1 MRSKGIVCLTQLLI
15 AVCLLAGTAN
25 RARAQALPSGNF
37 WGQGEVMFEVVG
49 QVKNSPPAGP
59 GLPPTSVQY
68 GYLSHVKGLSDDQIF
83 LPGVAQNEA
92 SALFT
97 FYNDSITEKVTVHGS
112 LRIVIREGTTTIYYN
127 PTPSGDF
134 TTPLPDSF
142 RQGTPILTTTWRHQ
156 VIIDNVVNPNATPRT
171 NLFFVT
177 FVHTIT
183 SVTTLNLGSEAVSL
197 GKVGDE
203 FRQHFVGGVDFT
215 GNVDGKFAGY
225 AIAIS
230 AHHN

>member
-1 MRSKGIVCLTQLLI
+1 LVS
-15 AVCLLAGTAN
+15 N
-25 RARAQALPSGNF
+25 
-37 WGQGEVMFEVVG
+37 
-49 QVKNSPPAGP
+49 
-59 GLPPTSVQY
+59 
-68 GYLSHVKGLSDDQIF
+68 
-83 LPGVAQNEA
+83 
-92 SALFT
+92 
-97 FYNDSITEKVTVHGS
+97 
-112 LRIVIREGTTTIYYN
+112 
-127 PTPSGDF
+127 
-134 TTPLPDSF
+134 SF

>member
-1 MRSKGIVCLTQLLI
+1 
-15 AVCLLAGTAN
+15 
-25 RARAQALPSGNF
+25 
-37 WGQGEVMFEVVG
+37 
-49 QVKNSPPAGP
+49 
-59 GLPPTSVQY
+59 
-68 GYLSHVKGLSDDQIF
+68 
-83 LPGVAQNEA
+83 
-92 SALFT
+92 
-97 FYNDSITEKVTVHGS
+97 VTVHGS

-127 PTPSGDF
+127 PTPSGDL

-215 GNVDGKFAGY
+215 GEVDGKFAGY